1 MLPKKGW
8 VLMTKK
14 YIVDLTQQEKAD
26 LQALIRKGKR
36 AARTIMRSH
45 ILLLA
50 SDGKPDA
57 LIAETLHI
65 GVRTVERT
73 RQKFVEGGL
82 EWALSDRPSSAASK
96 RKLNGKQEAFLI
108 ASACS
113 EPPQG
118 RAKWTMQLLANQL
131 VTLGLVDSISDET
144 VRRTLKKTKSSRG

>member
-1 MLPKKGW
+1 
-8 VLMTKK
+8 MTKK

-50 SDGKPDA
+50 SDGKPDQQ
-57 LIAETLHI
+57 IAETLHI

-73 RQKFVEGGL
+73 RQKFVEGGID
-82 EWALSDRPSSAASK
+82 WALCDRPSNAAS
-96 RKLNGKQEAFLI
+96 RQKLNGKQEAFLI
-108 ASACS
+108 ATACS

-118 RAKWTMQLLANQL
+118 RAKWTMQLLANHL
-131 VTLGLVDSISDET
+131 VSLGLVDSISDET

>member
-1 MLPKKGW
+1 M
-8 VLMTKK
+8 
-14 YIVDLTQQEKAD
+14 DLTQQEKAD
-26 LQALIRKGKR
+26 LEALIRKGKR
-36 AARTIMRSH
+36 AARTITRSH
-45 ILLLA
+45 ILRLA

-82 EWALSDRPSSAASK
+82 EWALSNRPSTAASR
-96 RKLNGKQEAFLI
+96 RKLSGKQEAFLI
-108 ASACS
+108 ATACS

-131 VTLGLVDSISDET
+131 VTLGHVDFISDET
-144 VRRTLKKTKSSRG
+144 VRRTLKKTKSSHG